1 MRRTTLCVVLFLLPA
16 GPAIAEERP
25 TVEWSTWIRA
35 AYGLANDGA
44 PDRQARGVVT
54 PAGEPEHG
62 WEAAGG
68 FEASLPV
75 AKHGDIRLGAWAEA
89 RTSSYP
95 VGGAELVIGAS
106 PAKLDMFFYEGEG
119 VWMIRG
125 GGNDQVVT
133 GAVAY
138 GYRCPWDLWGPWNG
152 ATRYMIGVRVVA
164 AATRSIADPADW
176 TVSLGLETEPV
187 GALRYLLGIRD
198 WY

>member
-1 MRRTTLCVVLFLLPA
+1 MRRSTICVALFLLPA
-16 GPAIAEERP
+16 GPAAAERP

-35 AYGLANDGA
+35 AYGLVDHGD
-44 PDRQARGVVT
+44 PDAQALGVVM
-54 PAGEPEHG
+54 PSGEPERG

-68 FEASLPV
+68 VEASLPI
-75 AKHGDIRLGAWAEA
+75 AKGGDLRLGAWAEA

-106 PAKLDMFFYEGEG
+106 PAELDMFFYKGEG
-119 VWMIRG
+119 VWIVRG
-125 GGNDQVVT
+125 GGNDEVVT

-138 GYRCPWDLWGPWNG
+138 GYRCPWDLYGPQDG
-152 ATRYMIGVRVVA
+152 TSRYMIGVRFVA
-164 AATRSIADPADW
+164 SATRSIADPDDW

-187 GALRYLLGIRD
+187 GALRYLLGIRA